1 MDPPNGINNNDDG
14 RHRHLNT
21 LLRHLLLLIALFLH
35 PMRPPAATK
44 AFEQASKML
53 EELRTVL
60 DRLDH
65 LLIKI
70 TPNID
75 DNIII
80 PQINIHN
87 NNCDTTSKNGSVRN
101 EDVHIG
107 DDIDS
112 SPSLSPITSNPL
124 PSQFTPPTTTSSTI
138 IISRPA
144 NFLYKHPSDINEI
157 IECLRRSVE
166 IVALSERRAG
176 ALEEE
181 ETVVLA
187 SSRLEERRRRRRRDR
202 RRTRDVDGYDNDQR
216 NESQSTHISVERQ
229 NEEHPQGNHSI
240 HDDDDDNNDDEEMVE
255 EEVDVAAQLLPE
267 HLAPFE
273 LFCERNVLSKIVG
286 LVTGSTFDN
295 PISPPPPH
303 SLPPLQPHS
312 GSRQQQQ
319 HLQSSSIPSP
329 QPPPPPSPLLL
340 PPLSIA
346 TQAVQ
351 SASIL
356 IQNVCRATSLYLLL
370 STI

>member
-1 MDPPNGINNNDDG
+1 
-14 RHRHLNT
+14 
-21 LLRHLLLLIALFLH
+21 
-35 PMRPPAATK
+35 
-44 AFEQASKML
+44 ML

-60 DRLDH
+60 VRLDH

-80 PQINIHN
+80 PQINIHS
-87 NNCDTTSKNGSVRN
+87 NNCDTTSENGSVRN

-144 NFLYKHPSDINEI
+144 KFLDKHPSDINEI
-157 IECLRRSVE
+157 IECLRRSAE

-181 ETVVLA
+181 TAVLA
-187 SSRLEERRRRRRRDR
+187 SSRLEERRRRRRKDK
-202 RRTRDVDGYDNDQR
+202 RRTRDIDGYDNDQR

-240 HDDDDDNNDDEEMVE
+240 HDDDDDNNDDEEKVE
-255 EEVDVAAQLLPE
+255 EEVDVAAQLLPH

-286 LVTGSTFDN
+286 LVIGSTFDN
-295 PISPPPPH
+295 PISPPTPH

-312 GSRQQQQ
+312 GSRQQ
-319 HLQSSSIPSP
+319 
-329 QPPPPPSPLLL
+329 
-340 PPLSIA
+340 
-346 TQAVQ
+346 
-351 SASIL
+351 
-356 IQNVCRATSLYLLL
+356 
-370 STI
+370 

>member
-1 MDPPNGINNNDDG
+1 
-14 RHRHLNT
+14 
-21 LLRHLLLLIALFLH
+21 
-35 PMRPPAATK
+35 
-44 AFEQASKML
+44 ML

-144 NFLYKHPSDINEI
+144 NFLDKHPSDINEI
-157 IECLRRSVE
+157 IECLRRSAE

-181 ETVVLA
+181 TAALA
-187 SSRLEERRRRRRRDR
+187 SSRLEERRRRRRKDR
-202 RRTRDVDGYDNDQR
+202 RRTRDVDSTDNDQR
-216 NESQSTHISVERQ
+216 NESQSTTISVEHQ
-229 NEEHPQGNHSI
+229 KEELPQGNYSI
-240 HDDDDDNNDDEEMVE
+240 HDDDIDDNNDDEVNVEE
-255 EEVDVAAQLLPE
+255 EEVDVAARLLP
-267 HLAPFE
+267 HHIAPFE

-319 HLQSSSIPSP
+319 PLQSSSIPSP

-340 PPLSIA
+340 PLLSIA

-370 STI
+370 SNNVVNDLIGLPLESYRQACEAEEADANEKDLASAAMTNTGRR